1 MIRRMDTLRNTF
13 WVASICLVAC
23 FSLFV
28 VLGAFPTSALALF
41 AVMGALAALFA
52 GHMWMQSRTDG
63 PRDPR
68 LVHDRE
74 RRGF

>member
-1 MIRRMDTLRNTF
+1 MDTLRNAF

-23 FSLFV
+23 FLFFV
-28 VLGAFPTSALALF
+28 VLGAITTEAVGLF
-41 AVMGALAALFA
+41 VVMGALAVLFV
-52 GHMWMQSRTDG
+52 GHLWAQARADG

-68 LVHDRE
+68 LIHDRE

>member
-1 MIRRMDTLRNTF
+1 MDTLRNVF
-13 WVASICLVAC
+13 WIAVVAMAACLA
-23 FSLFV
+23 FFFALGAIPTDATGLLV
-28 VLGAFPTSALALF
+28 VLVVLAVLF
-41 AVMGALAALFA
+41 AV
-52 GHMWMQSRTDG
+52 HMWLQSRHHG

>member
-1 MIRRMDTLRNTF
+1 MDTVRNTF

-23 FSLFV
+23 FSFFV
-28 VLGAFPTSALALF
+28 VLGAIPTDAVALF
-41 AVMGALAALFA
+41 AVMGLLAVLYA
-52 GHMWMQSRTDG
+52 GHMWQQSRAEG